1 MAAHPK
7 HVLWWGRFDPDYS
20 RNRILRDAFTALGWQ
35 SRAFRPLASALGAV
49 EAGLRGLPA
58 PDLVFV
64 PCFRQ
69 RDIAAARRFSRAR
82 GVPLLV
88 DPLISA
94 YDKQVFERA
103 KFPEQSP
110 RARRLRSWEQGLLQ
124 SADAVLTD
132 TPAHARFFAETL
144 GVAAAKLHVVPVGAE
159 QPLFTPAP
167 HPPNDPIEV
176 LFFGSFLA
184 LQGPEVIVAAARR
197 YRGPAVRWRLVG
209 RGPLLADCQALAAGL
224 DTVEFHDWLPY
235 AQLPGAIRRADILL
249 GVFGAS
255 AKAGRVIP
263 NKVFQALAC
272 GQPLITRSAP
282 AYPPELAA
290 EPASGIAWVPPN
302 DPAALADA
310 VRALAERP
318 GQLAEL
324 GARARASYER
334 YFSAGR
340 IVADLGAAL
349 AALRL
354 IPARE

>member
-1 MAAHPK
+1 MPAHPK
-7 HVLWWGRFDPDYS
+7 RVLWWGRFDPEYS
-20 RNRILRDAFTALGWQ
+20 RNRILRDAFTALGWE
-35 SRAFRPLASALGAV
+35 SRAFRPLASALGAL
-49 EAGLRGLPA
+49 EARLRWLPT
-58 PDLVFV
+58 PELVFV

-94 YDKQVFERA
+94 YDKQVSERA

-110 RARRLRSWEQGLLQ
+110 PARRLLRWEQGLLQ
-124 SADAVLTD
+124 SADAVLAD
-132 TPAHARFFAETL
+132 TPAHARFFGETL
-144 GVAAAKLHVVPVGAE
+144 GVPATKLHVVPVGAE
-159 QPLFTPAP
+159 ESLFRPAP
-167 HPPNDPIEV
+167 HPPNEPIEV

-184 LQGPEVIVAAARR
+184 LQAPEVIIAAARR
-197 YRGPAVRWRLVG
+197 YRGPPVRWRLIG
-209 RGPLLADCQALAAGL
+209 RGPLLAGCRALAAGL
-224 DTVEFHDWLPY
+224 ADVEFQDWLPY
-235 AQLPGAIRRADILL
+235 AQLPGAIQRADILL

-272 GQPLITRSAP
+272 GQPLITRAAP
-282 AYPPELAA
+282 AYPTELAA
-290 EPASGIAWVPPN
+290 DPASGIAWVPPN

-310 VRALAERP
+310 VQALAERP
-318 GQLAEL
+318 DRLSDL
-324 GARARASYER
+324 GARARKSYER